1 MKVNNTAIFMWED
14 KLRARHEEQSDS
26 AKNSNRKSVDVSGL
40 HEKFDPIAAKREEA
54 KKKAMK
60 IVGDAFSNEMKMDDN
75 LNSIREKMK
84 SLQKDKNDANQ
95 ALAELED
102 GRAALRD
109 LYSVDGNSQEE
120 KDLQLL
126 EKEVRSKFPGSDV
139 NLSQEDKE
147 AISKIKEN
155 GLSEYQQRS
164 LEMLGNESPYMTT
177 VFEAESGIA
186 VENQIINA
194 TALERLKSNPMADA
208 RNQANLV
215 MEEASKEIVGT
226 LFAEAKDH
234 IDEEAKD
241 QEEKA
246 KAEKE
251 KQAELEAQIDA
262 SKEAKKEDE
271 KVTEDILDGVQEASA
286 TVTDVNAAQQEIK
299 DMMNKMKLIED
310 DIKGAAVDTSV

>member
-1 MKVNNTAIFMWED
+1 MKVSNTAIFMGDD
-14 KLRARHEEQSDS
+14 KLCARHNEQSDG

-60 IVGDAFSNEMKMDDN
+60 IVGDAFSNEIKMDEN
-75 LNSIREKMK
+75 LNSMREKIK
-84 SLQKDKNDANQ
+84 SLQKDKNDASQ
-95 ALAELED
+95 AIAELED
-102 GRAALRD
+102 GRDALRD

-126 EKEVRSKFPGSDV
+126 EQEVRSKFPGSKV
-139 NLSQEDKE
+139 NLSKEDKE

-164 LEMLGNESPYMTT
+164 MEMLRNESPYMTT
-177 VFEAESGIA
+177 VYEAESGIA

-194 TALERLKSNPMADA
+194 TALERLKSNPMVDA

-215 MEEASKEIVGT
+215 MDEASKEIVGT
-226 LFAEAKDH
+226 LFAETKDH

-241 QEEKA
+241 KEEEA

-271 KVTEDILDGVQEASA
+271 KVTEDILDGVQEAST

-299 DMMNKMKLIED
+299 DMMDKMKLIED

>member
-1 MKVNNTAIFMWED
+1 MGED

-84 SLQKDKNDANQ
+84 SLQKDKNDASQ
-95 ALAELED
+95 AIAELED

-139 NLSQEDKE
+139 NLSKEDKE

-241 QEEKA
+241 KEEKA

>member
-1 MKVNNTAIFMWED
+1 MKVSNTAIFMGDD

-60 IVGDAFSNEMKMDDN
+60 IVGDAFSNEIKMDEN
-75 LNSIREKMK
+75 LNSMREKIK
-84 SLQKDKNDANQ
+84 SLQKDKNDASQ
-95 ALAELED
+95 AIAELET

-109 LYSVDGNSQEE
+109 LYGVDENSQEE
-120 KDLQLL
+120 KDLKLL
-126 EKEVRSKFPGSDV
+126 ENGVRSNFPGSDV
-139 NLSQEDKE
+139 HLSQKDKE

-164 LEMLGNESPYMTT
+164 LEMLGNESPYMTA

-194 TALERLKSNPMADA
+194 TELERLKSNPMVDA

-215 MEEASKEIVGT
+215 MEEATKEIVGN

-234 IDEEAKD
+234 IDEKAKD
-241 QEEKA
+241 KEEEA

-251 KQAELEAQIDA
+251 KQAELEAKIDVA
-262 SKEAKKEDE
+262 KEAKKEDE
-271 KVTEDILDGVQEASA
+271 KVTEDILDGVQEASS
-286 TVTDVNAAQQEIK
+286 TVTDVNAAKQEIK
-299 DMMNKMKLIED
+299 DMIDKMKLIED